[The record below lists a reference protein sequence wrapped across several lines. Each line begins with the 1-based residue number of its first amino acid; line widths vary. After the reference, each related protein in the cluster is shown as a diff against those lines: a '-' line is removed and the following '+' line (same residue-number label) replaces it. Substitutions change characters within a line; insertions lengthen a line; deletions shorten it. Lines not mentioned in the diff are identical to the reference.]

1 MCLLMS
7 YLYLSIL
14 VKSHH
19 TQGSIMIGTALSDK
33 DQKKILYKL
42 NNTDDPWTCAHGRP
56 TMSHVTN
63 IIEQLIDDDDALKSQ
78 FSARSS
84 SEDC

>member
-1 MCLLMS
+1 
-7 YLYLSIL
+7 
-14 VKSHH
+14 
-19 TQGSIMIGTALSDK
+19 MIGTALSDK